1 MTQAILYSSHEEVG
15 RIPVDRI
22 HRIYAWTPRR
32 NDEDLIKIVGKYGE
46 EYFCD
51 EIEYQSVTTALID

>member
-1 MTQAILYSSHEEVG
+1 MEQAILYSSHEEVG
-15 RIPVDRI
+15 RISVNRI
-22 HRIYAWTPRR
+22 RYIYAWIPRH

-51 EIEYQSVTTALID
+51 EIEYQ

>member
-1 MTQAILYSSHEEVG
+1 MKQAILYSSHEEVG

-22 HRIYAWTPRR
+22 SRIYAWMPKRD
-32 NDEDLIKIVGKYGE
+32 DEDLIKIVGKYGE

-51 EIEYQSVTTALID
+51 EIEYQVT